1 MKIDITQV
9 WEYEFK
15 PTDTMRLLH
24 AFKNIWETQG
34 DEIALERRGGSI
46 YAVRKS
52 KTEQKPNTMEE
63 HYRKLREYYD
73 NKYLAYKVVKE
84 GDTVKVVPND

>member
-24 AFKNIWETQG
+24 AFKNIWENLG
-34 DEIALERRGGSI
+34 DEIVLQNRGGKL
-46 YAVRKS
+46 YAIRTS
-52 KTEQKPNTMEE
+52 KPNKLME
-63 HYRKLREYYD
+63 HYKKLGEYY
-73 NKYLAYKVVKE
+73 NGK
-84 GDTVKVVPND
+84 

>member
-24 AFKNIWETQG
+24 AFKNYWELAG
-34 DEIALERRGGSI
+34 DEITLENRGGKI
-46 YAVRKS
+46 FAIR
-52 KTEQKPNTMEE
+52 
-63 HYRKLREYYD
+63 
-73 NKYLAYKVVKE
+73 KE
-84 GDTVKVVPND
+84 GAVKKAFGKDPFKGFPTIRKEN